1 MANRIN
7 VKLILELHSSGMSRN
22 EIARLRHMSRSSV
35 SSVVNIA
42 RDKNISYVDIKD
54 MNDDVI
60 YRMFFP

>member
-22 EIARLRHMSRSSV
+22 EIARSRHMSRSSV

-60 YRMFFP
+60 YRLFFP